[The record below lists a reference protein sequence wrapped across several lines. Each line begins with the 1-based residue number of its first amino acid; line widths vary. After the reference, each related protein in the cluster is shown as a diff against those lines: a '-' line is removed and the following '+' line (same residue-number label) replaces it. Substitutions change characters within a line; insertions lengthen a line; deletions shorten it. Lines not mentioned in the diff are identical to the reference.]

1 MGNDGIHHT
10 PHTFKRLVMLNKHF
24 ATIHE
29 AERYLDH
36 LTNKVLNSEAVDME
50 LLNERNQVAALIETM
65 QQNGSGGYSQA
76 LRELNDTQREIN
88 ECNGMTARAKARLA
102 AAAKMRAEG
111 VEVNDK
117 NKCYLGTAQT
127 VTIDGCTLPEFT
139 SGKAAAKAVKELTH
153 STLSMSSILSML
165 RRMDYVITTA
175 EIRRIERQSAIW
187 HTPIVAHGV
196 TFKTLQDACCALRL
210 PYDKVK
216 YERKK
221 RDMTGQEVI
230 DLFLARNVK

>member
-1 MGNDGIHHT
+1 
-10 PHTFKRLVMLNKHF
+10 MLNKHF

-29 AERYLDH
+29 AELYLYH
-36 LTNKVLNSEAVDME
+36 LTDKVLNSEVVDVE

-65 QQNGSGGYSQA
+65 KKNGSAGDPQG
-76 LRELNDTQREIN
+76 LRAPNNKQRETN
-88 ECNGMTARAKARLA
+88 ERNGMTARAR
-102 AAAKMRAEG
+102 AAAKMRSDG
-111 VEVNDK
+111 VEVNEE
-117 NKCYLGTAQT
+117 NKCYLGIAQT
-127 VTIDGCTLPEFT
+127 VTIDGCTLPEFD

-153 STLSMSSILSML
+153 STLPMSSILSML
-165 RRMDYVITTA
+165 RRLDYVITTA

-187 HTPIVAHGV
+187 HTPIVAHGM
-196 TFKTLQDACCALRL
+196 TFKTLQDACQALRL

>member
-1 MGNDGIHHT
+1 
-10 PHTFKRLVMLNKHF
+10 MLNKHF

-36 LTNKVLNSEAVDME
+36 LTDKVLRSEVVDVE

-65 QQNGSGGYSQA
+65 QKNGSGGYSQA
-76 LRELNDTQREIN
+76 LRELNDKQREIN
-88 ECNGMTARAKARLA
+88 ERNGMTARAKARLA

-117 NKCYLGTAQT
+117 NKCYIGIAQT
-127 VTIDGCTLPEFT
+127 VTIDGCALPEFT
-139 SGKAAAKAVKELTH
+139 SGKAAARAVKEMTH
-153 STLSMSSILSML
+153 STLSISTISTTL
-165 RRMDYVITTA
+165 RRLDYVITTA

-196 TFKTLQDACCALRL
+196 TFKTLQDACGALRL

>member
-1 MGNDGIHHT
+1 MPKGGKEIKMTVLKVEAMHC
-10 PHTFKRLVMLNKHF
+10 PHCVARIEKAL
-24 ATIHE
+24 
-29 AERYLDH
+29 
-36 LTNKVLNSEAVDME
+36 SEAGLKFSVSLE
-50 LLNERNQVAALIETM
+50 
-65 QQNGSGGYSQA
+65 
-76 LRELNDTQREIN
+76 
-88 ECNGMTARAKARLA
+88 K
-102 AAAKMRAEG
+102 K
-111 VEVNDK
+111 
-117 NKCYLGTAQT
+117 T

-153 STLSMSSILSML
+153 STLPMSSILSML
-165 RRMDYVITTA
+165 RRLDYVITTA

-187 HTPIVAHGV
+187 HTPIVAHGM
-196 TFKTLQDACCALRL
+196 TFKTLQDACQALRL

>member
-1 MGNDGIHHT
+1 
-10 PHTFKRLVMLNKHF
+10 MLNKHF

-36 LTNKVLNSEAVDME
+36 LTDKALRSEVVDME

-65 QQNGSGGYSQA
+65 QKNGSGGYSQA
-76 LRELNDTQREIN
+76 LRELNDKQREIN
-88 ECNGMTARAKARLA
+88 ERNGMTARAKARLA

-117 NKCYLGTAQT
+117 NKCYLGIAQT

-153 STLSMSSILSML
+153 STLSISTISTTL
-165 RRMDYVITTA
+165 RRLDYVITTA

-196 TFKTLQDACCALRL
+196 TFKTLAEACRALLL

-230 DLFLARNVK
+230 DLFLARNVKIKLNP

>member
-1 MGNDGIHHT
+1 
-10 PHTFKRLVMLNKHF
+10 MLNKYF

-36 LTNKVLNSEAVDME
+36 LTDKVLNSEVVDIE
-50 LLNERNQVAALIETM
+50 LLDERNQVAALIETM
-65 QQNGSGGYSQA
+65 KQNGSGCYSQA
-76 LRELNDTQREIN
+76 LRELNNTQREIN
-88 ECNGMTARAKARLA
+88 ERNEMTARAR
-102 AAAKMRAEG
+102 AAAKMLAEG

-117 NKCYLGTAQT
+117 NKCYLGIAQT

-139 SGKAAAKAVKELTH
+139 SGKAAARAVKELTH
-153 STLSMSSILSML
+153 STLQLSTILSML
-165 RRMDYVITTA
+165 RRLDYVITTA

-187 HTPIVAHGV
+187 HTPIVAHGMK
-196 TFKTLQDACCALRL
+196 FKTLKDACGTLRL

>member
-1 MGNDGIHHT
+1 
-10 PHTFKRLVMLNKHF
+10 MLNKHF

-36 LTNKVLNSEAVDME
+36 LTDKVLKSEVVDVE

-65 QQNGSGGYSQA
+65 KKNGSGGYSQA
-76 LRELNDTQREIN
+76 LRELNNKQREIN
-88 ECNGMTARAKARLA
+88 ERNGMTARAKARLA
-102 AAAKMRAEG
+102 AAAKMRAED
-111 VEVNDK
+111 VEVNEK
-117 NKCYLGTAQT
+117 NKCYLGIAQT

-153 STLSMSSILSML
+153 SILSISSILSML
-165 RRMDYVITTA
+165 RRLDYVITTA

-196 TFKTLQDACCALRL
+196 TFKTLKDACCALTL

>member
-1 MGNDGIHHT
+1 
-10 PHTFKRLVMLNKHF
+10 MLNKHF

-29 AERYLDH
+29 AERYLYH
-36 LTNKVLNSEAVDME
+36 LTDKVLNSEVVDVE
-50 LLNERNQVAALIETM
+50 LLDERNQVAALIETM
-65 QQNGSGGYSQA
+65 RQNGSGGYSQA
-76 LRELNDTQREIN
+76 LRELNDKQREIN
-88 ECNGMTARAKARLA
+88 ERNTMTARAR

-111 VEVNDK
+111 VEVNEK
-117 NKCYLGTAQT
+117 NKCHLSIAQT

-153 STLSMSSILSML
+153 STLQLSTILSML
-165 RRMDYVITTA
+165 RRLDYVITTA

-187 HTPIVAHGV
+187 HTPIVAHGM
-196 TFKTLQDACCALRL
+196 TFKTLKDACCALRL

-216 YERKK
+216 YERMK

>member
-1 MGNDGIHHT
+1 
-10 PHTFKRLVMLNKHF
+10 MLNKHF

-36 LTNKVLNSEAVDME
+36 LTDKVLNSEVVDVE

-65 QQNGSGGYSQA
+65 QKNGSGGYSQA

-88 ECNGMTARAKARLA
+88 ERNGMTARAKARLA

-117 NKCYLGTAQT
+117 NKCNLGIAQT

-153 STLSMSSILSML
+153 STLSISTISTTL
-165 RRMDYVITTA
+165 RRLDYVITTA

-196 TFKTLQDACCALRL
+196 TFKTLQDACGALRL

>member
-1 MGNDGIHHT
+1 
-10 PHTFKRLVMLNKHF
+10 MLNKHF
-24 ATIHE
+24 ATTRS

-36 LTNKVLNSEAVDME
+36 LTNKVLRSEVVDME

-65 QQNGSGGYSQA
+65 QKNGSGGYSQA

-88 ECNGMTARAKARLA
+88 ERNGLTARAKARLA

-117 NKCYLGTAQT
+117 NKCCLGIAQT

-153 STLSMSSILSML
+153 STLQLSTILSML
-165 RRMDYVITTA
+165 RRLVYVITTA

-187 HTPIVAHGV
+187 HAPIVAHGV
-196 TFKTLQDACCALRL
+196 TFKTLADACRALLL

>member
-1 MGNDGIHHT
+1 
-10 PHTFKRLVMLNKHF
+10 MLNRHF
-24 ATIHE
+24 NTIHE

-36 LTNKVLNSEAVDME
+36 LTNKVLRSEVVDME

-65 QQNGSGGYSQA
+65 QKNGSGGYSQA
-76 LRELNDTQREIN
+76 LRELNDKQREIN
-88 ECNGMTARAKARLA
+88 ERNGMTARAKARLA

-117 NKCYLGTAQT
+117 NKCYIGIAQT

-165 RRMDYVITTA
+165 RRLDYVITTA

-196 TFKTLQDACCALRL
+196 TFKTLQDACGALRL

>member
-1 MGNDGIHHT
+1 
-10 PHTFKRLVMLNKHF
+10 MLNKHF

-36 LTNKVLNSEAVDME
+36 LTDKALRSEVVDME

-65 QQNGSGGYSQA
+65 QKNGSGGYSQA
-76 LRELNDTQREIN
+76 LRELNDRQREIN
-88 ECNGMTARAKARLA
+88 ERNGMTARAKARLA

-117 NKCYLGTAQT
+117 NKCYIGIAQT

-139 SGKAAAKAVKELTH
+139 SGKAAARAVKELTH
-153 STLSMSSILSML
+153 STLSISTISTTL
-165 RRMDYVITTA
+165 RRLDYVITTA

-196 TFKTLQDACCALRL
+196 TFKTLQDACGALRL

>member
-1 MGNDGIHHT
+1 
-10 PHTFKRLVMLNKHF
+10 MLNKHF
-24 ATIHE
+24 ATMHE

-36 LTNKVLNSEAVDME
+36 LTNKVLNSEVVDVE

-76 LRELNDTQREIN
+76 LRELNNTQREIN
-88 ECNGMTARAKARLA
+88 ERNGMTAKAGARQA

-111 VEVNDK
+111 VEVNK
-117 NKCYLGTAQT
+117 INNYLGIAQT

-139 SGKAAAKAVKELTH
+139 SGRAAAKAVKELTH
-153 STLSMSSILSML
+153 STLQISTIKSML
-165 RRMDYVITTA
+165 RRLDYVITTA

>member
-1 MGNDGIHHT
+1 
-10 PHTFKRLVMLNKHF
+10 MLNRHF
-24 ATIHE
+24 NTIHE

-36 LTNKVLNSEAVDME
+36 LTNKVLNSEVVDME

-65 QQNGSGGYSQA
+65 QQNGSGGYSQS
-76 LRELNDTQREIN
+76 LRELNNKQKEIN
-88 ECNGMTARAKARLA
+88 ERNGMTAKARARQA

-117 NKCYLGTAQT
+117 NKCYLGIAQT

-153 STLSMSSILSML
+153 STLSISTISTTL
-165 RRMDYVITTA
+165 RRLDYVITTS

-187 HTPIVAHGV
+187 HTPIVAHGMK
-196 TFKTLQDACCALRL
+196 FKTLQDACGALRL

>member
-1 MGNDGIHHT
+1 
-10 PHTFKRLVMLNKHF
+10 MLNKHF

-36 LTNKVLNSEAVDME
+36 LTNKVLNSEVVDVE

-65 QQNGSGGYSQA
+65 RQNGSGGYSQA
-76 LRELNDTQREIN
+76 LRELNKTQREIN
-88 ECNGMTARAKARLA
+88 ERNGMTAKSRARQA
-102 AAAKMRAEG
+102 AAAKMRAEC
-111 VEVNDK
+111 VKVNK
-117 NKCYLGTAQT
+117 INNYLGIAQT

-153 STLSMSSILSML
+153 STLQLSTILSML
-165 RRMDYVITTA
+165 RRLDYVITTA

-196 TFKTLQDACCALRL
+196 TFKTLQDACGALRL

-216 YERKK
+216 YERRK

>member
-1 MGNDGIHHT
+1 
-10 PHTFKRLVMLNKHF
+10 MLNKHF

-36 LTNKVLNSEAVDME
+36 LTNKVLNSEVVDVE

-65 QQNGSGGYSQA
+65 RQNDSGGYSQA
-76 LRELNDTQREIN
+76 LRELNKTQRGIN
-88 ECNGMTARAKARLA
+88 ERNGMTARAR

-111 VEVNDK
+111 VEVNEK
-117 NKCYLGTAQT
+117 NKCYLGIAQV
-127 VTIDGCTLPEFT
+127 VTIDGCTLPEFD
-139 SGKAAAKAVKELTH
+139 SGKAAARAVKELTH
-153 STLSMSSILSML
+153 STLQLSSILSML
-165 RRMDYVITTA
+165 RRLDYVITTA

-187 HTPIVAHGV
+187 HTPIVAHGM
-196 TFKTLQDACCALRL
+196 TFKTLQDACGALRL

>member
-1 MGNDGIHHT
+1 
-10 PHTFKRLVMLNKHF
+10 MLNRHF

-36 LTNKVLNSEAVDME
+36 LTDKVLNSEVVDVE

-65 QQNGSGGYSQA
+65 RQNGSGGYSQA
-76 LRELNDTQREIN
+76 LRELNDKQREIN
-88 ECNGMTARAKARLA
+88 ERNGMTAKSRAKQA
-102 AAAKMRAEG
+102 AAANMQSECVK
-111 VEVNDK
+111 VNK
-117 NKCYLGTAQT
+117 INNYLGIAQT
-127 VTIDGCTLPEFT
+127 VTIDGCTLPEFD

-153 STLSMSSILSML
+153 STLQLSTILSML
-165 RRMDYVITTA
+165 RRLDYVITTA

-187 HTPIVAHGV
+187 HTPIVAHGM
-196 TFKTLQDACCALRL
+196 TFKTLKDACQALRL

-230 DLFLARNVK
+230 DLFLARDVK

>member
-1 MGNDGIHHT
+1 MI
-10 PHTFKRLVMLNKHF
+10 NKHF

-36 LTNKVLNSEAVDME
+36 LTDKVLKSEVVDME

-65 QQNGSGGYSQA
+65 QKNGSGGYSQA
-76 LRELNDTQREIN
+76 LRELNNRQKEIN
-88 ECNGMTARAKARLA
+88 ERNGMTAKAKARQA

-117 NKCYLGTAQT
+117 NKCYLGIAQT

-153 STLSMSSILSML
+153 STLQLSTILSML
-165 RRMDYVITTA
+165 RRLDYVITTA

-187 HTPIVAHGV
+187 HTPIVAHGMK
-196 TFKTLQDACCALRL
+196 FKTLQDACGALRL

>member
-1 MGNDGIHHT
+1 
-10 PHTFKRLVMLNKHF
+10 MLNKHF

-36 LTNKVLNSEAVDME
+36 LTNKVLNSEVVDME

-65 QQNGSGGYSQA
+65 QKNGSGGYSQA
-76 LRELNDTQREIN
+76 LRELNDKQREIN
-88 ECNGMTARAKARLA
+88 ERNGLTARAKARLA

-117 NKCYLGTAQT
+117 NKSYLGIAQT

-153 STLSMSSILSML
+153 STLQLSSILSVL

-187 HTPIVAHGV
+187 HTPIVVHGV
-196 TFKTLQDACCALRL
+196 TFKTLADACRALLL

>member
-1 MGNDGIHHT
+1 
-10 PHTFKRLVMLNKHF
+10 MLNRHF
-24 ATIHE
+24 NTIHE

-36 LTNKVLNSEAVDME
+36 LTNKVLRSEVVDME

-65 QQNGSGGYSQA
+65 RQNGGGGYSQV
-76 LRELNDTQREIN
+76 LRELNNTQREIN
-88 ECNGMTARAKARLA
+88 ERNGMTAKARARQA

-117 NKCYLGTAQT
+117 NKCYLGIAQA

-153 STLSMSSILSML
+153 STLQLSTILSML
-165 RRMDYVITTA
+165 RRLDYVITTA

-187 HTPIVAHGV
+187 HTPIVAHGM
-196 TFKTLQDACCALRL
+196 TFKTLQDACGALRL

>member
-1 MGNDGIHHT
+1 
-10 PHTFKRLVMLNKHF
+10 
-24 ATIHE
+24 
-29 AERYLDH
+29 
-36 LTNKVLNSEAVDME
+36 
-50 LLNERNQVAALIETM
+50 
-65 QQNGSGGYSQA
+65 
-76 LRELNDTQREIN
+76 
-88 ECNGMTARAKARLA
+88 
-102 AAAKMRAEG
+102 MRAEG

-117 NKCYLGTAQT
+117 NKCYLGIAQT

-153 STLSMSSILSML
+153 STLQISTILSML
-165 RRMDYVITTA
+165 RRMDYIITTA

-196 TFKTLQDACCALRL
+196 TFKTLQDACGALRL

>member
-1 MGNDGIHHT
+1 
-10 PHTFKRLVMLNKHF
+10 MLNKHF

-36 LTNKVLNSEAVDME
+36 LTNKVLNSEAVDVE

-88 ECNGMTARAKARLA
+88 ERNGMTARARARLA

-117 NKCYLGTAQT
+117 NKCYIGIAQT

-153 STLSMSSILSML
+153 STLQLSTILSML
-165 RRMDYVITTA
+165 RRLDYVITTA

-196 TFKTLQDACCALRL
+196 TFKTLADACCALRL

>member
-1 MGNDGIHHT
+1 
-10 PHTFKRLVMLNKHF
+10 MLNRHF
-24 ATIHE
+24 NTTHE

-36 LTNKVLNSEAVDME
+36 LTNKVLNSEVVDIE

-65 QQNGSGGYSQA
+65 RHNGSGGYSQA
-76 LRELNDTQREIN
+76 LRELNDKQREIN
-88 ECNGMTARAKARLA
+88 ERNGMTARAR
-102 AAAKMRAEG
+102 AAAKMRADG

-117 NKCYLGTAQT
+117 NKCYLGIAQT
-127 VTIDGCTLPEFT
+127 VTLDGCTLPEFA
-139 SGKAAAKAVKELTH
+139 SGKAAARAVKELTH
-153 STLSMSSILSML
+153 STLQINSILSML
-165 RRMDYVITTA
+165 RRLDYVITTA

-187 HTPIVAHGV
+187 HTPIVAHGM
-196 TFKTLQDACCALRL
+196 TFKTLKDACCALRL

>member
-1 MGNDGIHHT
+1 
-10 PHTFKRLVMLNKHF
+10 MLNKHF

-36 LTNKVLNSEAVDME
+36 LTNKVLNSEVVDVE

-65 QQNGSGGYSQA
+65 RQNGSGGYSQS
-76 LRELNDTQREIN
+76 LRELNKTQREIN
-88 ECNGMTARAKARLA
+88 ERNGMTAKSRARQA
-102 AAAKMRAEG
+102 AAAKMRAEC
-111 VEVNDK
+111 VKVNK
-117 NKCYLGTAQT
+117 INNYLGIAQT

-153 STLSMSSILSML
+153 STLQLSTILSML
-165 RRMDYVITTA
+165 RRLDYVITTA

-196 TFKTLQDACCALRL
+196 TFKTLQDACGALRL

-216 YERKK
+216 YERRK